1 LRALLV
7 LRSAIDGCIAPL
19 LRTSLRDHRCCA
31 FTWLRE
37 LQLSLAF
44 CWLGYGASDG
54 YSLCPVVLGI
64 RRKSRNRHENDAAL
78 DGFCAALSSSKR
90 VTPG

>member
-7 LRSAIDGCIAPL
+7 LRSAIEGCIAPL

-31 FTWLRE
+31 ITW

-54 YSLCPVVLGI
+54 YSLCPVVLDI
-64 RRKSRNRHENDAAL
+64 RRKTRSRHENDAAL